1 MNKVHVSEV
10 ILVPVDGSPL
20 ADSAIPNA
28 VGLCGPG
35 DRLILLR
42 VLPAGGGVLSRGN
55 DAARAAALQALEASR
70 RLAPESVPVELA
82 IAEGDPATTIVDAAL
97 EHGASMISI
106 ATRGRGA
113 VGRWLFGSV
122 ADRVARTSTIPV
134 MIERGED
141 EAPASVSFTRV
152 VMPLDG
158 SDVSMAAIPA
168 AVDLCV
174 NDKLSAHLLTAI
186 DVTSLMPVA
195 APGGAMPMAGNLY
208 EEVYD
213 EMTQQAAADLETAKK
228 PFVEAGVA
236 VTTEVRVGPPIVAI
250 EDVVADGDV
259 IVMTSHGRSGV
270 QRWLLGSVAEHL
282 VRNAP
287 VPVVLVPSEGR
298 EAANA

>member
-1 MNKVHVSEV
+1 MNTVHVSEV
-10 ILVPVDGSPL
+10 ILVPLDGSPL
-20 ADSAIPNA
+20 ADTAITNA

-42 VLPAGGGVLSRGN
+42 VLPAGGGVLSKGSEG
-55 DAARAAALQALEASR
+55 ARAVALQELEASR
-70 RLAPESVPVELA
+70 AHVPATIPAELA
-82 IAEGDPATTIVDAAL
+82 IAEGDPASAIVDAAL

-113 VGRWLFGSV
+113 IGRWLFGSV
-122 ADRVARTSTIPV
+122 ADRVARTSTLPV
-134 MIERGED
+134 MIARGED
-141 EAPASVSFTRV
+141 AIPEPVTFTRL

-158 SDVSMAAIPA
+158 SELSMSAIPA

-174 NDKLSAHLLTAI
+174 NDRLSAHLLTAI

-208 EEVYD
+208 EEVYE
-213 EMTQQAAADLETAKK
+213 EMTQQANADLESAKK
-228 PFVEAGVA
+228 AFADAGVE

-250 EDVVADGDV
+250 EDVVKDGDV
-259 IVMTSHGRSGV
+259 IVMTSHGRTGV
-270 QRWLLGSVAEHL
+270 QRWLLGSVAEYL

-287 VPVVLVPSEGR
+287 VPLVLVPIKGR
-298 EAANA
+298 ETASA